1 MPKDENILFLRN
13 HNLKFLEN
21 DDENLRLV
29 FLFLSQKRLMIESKV
44 KLEVKTIGQEL

>member
-1 MPKDENILFLRN
+1 MLIQFCNKLI
-13 HNLKFLEN
+13 NLQYIET

-29 FLFLSQKRLMIESKV
+29 FLVMSQKQLMIESKV